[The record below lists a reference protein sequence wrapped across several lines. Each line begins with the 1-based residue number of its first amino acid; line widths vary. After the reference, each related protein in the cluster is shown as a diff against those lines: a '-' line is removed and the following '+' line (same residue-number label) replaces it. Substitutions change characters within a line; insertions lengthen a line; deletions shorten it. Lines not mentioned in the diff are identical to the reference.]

1 MFGFTGKILKIDLS
15 TKKTSVETIDE
26 EFCKKYVGGVGFVA
40 RLLYDNTEAK
50 IDALSPGNA
59 LVVVSGPLAGTIF
72 PTGSKC
78 IIGAKSPLTGFFGE
92 SISTSFFAPELKFAG
107 YDAVVI
113 KGRADNPTYLLIE
126 DDDVQFKDA
135 KHLWGK
141 DVFETEKLI
150 NGELGDQKNVK
161 VACIGPAGEKM
172 VRFANIFHTGRR
184 HSGRTGMGAVM
195 GSKNLKAIA
204 IRGTKSVAVSKLEDL
219 NKIMFDFHE
228 KARGPATEKYRTL
241 GTAGNVLTLNHIG
254 ILPTRN
260 WQQGTFEKAELVSG
274 EYMKRYVTG
283 VSACATCP
291 IACDH
296 HVHASEGPYS
306 GATTTMDYESLY
318 ALGTNCGIDNFPAI
332 FEAMDLC
339 DRYGMDTMSAGVS
352 IAWAMECYEKGI
364 LNKKDTDGLDLK
376 FGNHEACI
384 KLISKIAHR
393 EGLGD
398 TLAEGVKRASE
409 KIGKGSEH
417 FAIHVKGLE
426 LPGYDIRGLKTA
438 ALGWAVA
445 ARGGC
450 HNRSAAYEP
459 DMKGEVDR
467 LKAEKGR
474 GKLAVRTEEFAALL
488 DALGICKF
496 LRGCF
501 KDFHGEAAKIYT
513 TVTGI
518 EMTVDDLKK
527 AGERIINIKKA
538 FNVRE
543 GWTRNDDNL
552 PPRVLKDPIPDGLS
566 KGAYVKPEE
575 LDMMLDD
582 YYDVRGWTK
591 NGLQTKSKLGSLGLE
606 DLAREVGV

>member
-1 MFGFTGKILKIDLS
+1 MFGYMGKILRIDLS
-15 TKKTSVETIDE
+15 SKKTSWSTINE

-40 RLLYDNTEAK
+40 RLLYDYIEAK
-50 IDALSPGNA
+50 TDALGPGNA
-59 LVVVSGPLAGTIF
+59 LVLVSGPLAGTIF

-78 IIGAKSPLTGFFGE
+78 VTGAKSPLTGFFGE
-92 SISTSFFAPELKFAG
+92 SISTGFFAQELKYAG

-113 KGRADNPTYLLIE
+113 KGRADKPTYLFI
-126 DDDVQFKDA
+126 DDDNVQFNDA
-135 KHLWGK
+135 KDIWGK

-150 NGELGDQKNVK
+150 NEELSDRKNVK
-161 VACIGPAGEKM
+161 VACIGPAGERL
-172 VRFANIFHTGRR
+172 VRFSNVYHTGRR

-204 IRGTKSVAVSKLEDL
+204 IRGTKSVAVADLEEL
-219 NKIMFDFHE
+219 NKIVYDLHE
-228 KARGPATEKYRTL
+228 KAQGPATEKYRIL
-241 GTAGNVLTLNHIG
+241 GTPANVLTLDHMG

-260 WQQGTFEKAELVSG
+260 WQQGTFEKAEVVSG

-283 VSACATCP
+283 VSACTTCP

-296 HVHASEGPYS
+296 HVHASDGPYA

-318 ALGTNCGIDNFPAI
+318 ALGTNCGIDYFPAI
-332 FEAMDLC
+332 FRAVDLC
-339 DRYGMDTMSAGVS
+339 DKYGLDTMSTGVV
-352 IAWAMECYEKGI
+352 IAWAMECYERGI
-364 LNKKDTDGLDLK
+364 LNEKDTDGLELK

-384 KLISKIAHR
+384 KLVSKIALR
-393 EGLGD
+393 EGIGNL
-398 TLAEGVKRASE
+398 LAEGVKRASE
-409 KIGKGSEH
+409 RIGRGSEH

-474 GKLAVRTEEFAALL
+474 GKIAARTEEFAALL
-488 DALGICKF
+488 DSLGICKF

-501 KDFHGEAAKIYT
+501 KDFYNEAVRIYT
-513 TVTGI
+513 LTTGI
-518 EMTVDDLKK
+518 EMTVDELKR

-543 GWTRNDDNL
+543 GWTRKDDSL

-566 KGAYVKPEE
+566 KGAYIKPEE
-575 LDMMLDD
+575 LHLMVED
-582 YYDVRGWTK
+582 YYEARGWTK
-591 NGLQTKSKLGSLGLE
+591 NGLQPKSKLKELGLDDMAE
-606 DLAREVGV
+606 EVGV